1 MSKVKIFTGIMVLF
15 LLGVATGSLMTN
27 IYLKTD
33 FGVWGKGN
41 SIDKRDF
48 LIKRF
53 SVSEHRAHAG
63 DLRSLPSRN
72 ISVERLTATE

>member
-33 FGVWGKGN
+33 FMTCTKC
-41 SIDKRDF
+41 IYAEKF
-48 LIKRF
+48 
-53 SVSEHRAHAG
+53 
-63 DLRSLPSRN
+63 
-72 ISVERLTATE
+72 